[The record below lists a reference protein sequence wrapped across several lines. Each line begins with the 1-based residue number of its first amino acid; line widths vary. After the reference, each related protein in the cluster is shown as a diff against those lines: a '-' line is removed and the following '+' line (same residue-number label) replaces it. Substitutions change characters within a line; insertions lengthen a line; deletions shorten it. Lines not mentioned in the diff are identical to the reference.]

1 MRTVRLSEK
10 KTSSRYFILLQDSGK
25 VVESLA
31 GWVGA
36 YRWQRSKGSVLGN
49 GASIETVRDSWSELM
64 NFKDGDFP
72 QSHMEATMDVMMR
85 LNQAKSGVNILPLNS
100 MLKSESNTF

>member
-1 MRTVRLSEK
+1 MRSVRSVLSK
-10 KTSSRYFILLQDSGK
+10 RQSKAIFSYAIFNQDSGK

-49 GASIETVRDSWSELM
+49 GASIETVMNKWSELM
-64 NFKDGDFP
+64 NFEDGDFP
-72 QSHMEATMDVMMR
+72 GSHQEATMDVIMR
-85 LNQAKSGVNILPLNS
+85 LNQAKSGVNILL
-100 MLKSESNTF
+100 

>member
-1 MRTVRLSEK
+1 MRIVRSVLSEVK
-10 KTSSRYFILLQDSGK
+10 VTRSFLLPFFFIQDSGK

-49 GASIETVRDSWSELM
+49 GASIETVKNSWSQLM
-64 NFKDGDFP
+64 NFQDGDFP
-72 QSHMEATMDVMMR
+72 GSHQEATMDVIMR
-85 LNQAKSGVNILPLNS
+85 LNQAKSGVNILL
-100 MLKSESNTF
+100 

>member
-1 MRTVRLSEK
+1 MRIVRSVLSEVK
-10 KTSSRYFILLQDSGK
+10 VTRSFLLPFFFFIQDSGK

-49 GASIETVRDSWSELM
+49 GASIETVKNSWSQLM
-64 NFKDGDFP
+64 NFQDGDFP
-72 QSHMEATMDVMMR
+72 GSHQEATMDVIMR
-85 LNQAKSGVNILPLNS
+85 LNQAKSGVNILL
-100 MLKSESNTF
+100 